1 MDFTH
6 FLRLIHAES
15 ERLAKHYPCDS
26 MDRETFARAVKLGEE
41 VGELFSEILKHSAL
55 QRKEKMQGYDKDK
68 ESLAEEFADVIITSL
83 LLAERM
89 NIDIESAL

>member
-15 ERLAKHYPCDS
+15 ERLVKHYPCDN
-26 MDRETFARAVKLGEE
+26 MDRETFARAVK
-41 VGELFSEILKHSAL
+41 
-55 QRKEKMQGYDKDK
+55 
-68 ESLAEEFADVIITSL
+68 FADVIITSL

-89 NIDIESAL
+89 NIDIESALTKKMEKIEKRYE